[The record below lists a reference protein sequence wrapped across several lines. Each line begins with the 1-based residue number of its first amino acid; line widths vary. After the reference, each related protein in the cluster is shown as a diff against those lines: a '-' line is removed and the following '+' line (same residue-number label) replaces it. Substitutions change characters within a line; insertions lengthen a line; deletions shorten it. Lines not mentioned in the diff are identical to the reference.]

1 MRVIMR
7 RNGVEVEY
15 NVNYE
20 LIGFNDEVV
29 NGEHITIDSLSA
41 SDVSIMKD
49 ELGDVIMSG
58 IALDEILAEEII
70 RTYFDRVI
78 GVSCIDESALWSA
91 LERQE
96 DGIYRLGNISVSLG
110 DATGRILDDKREVT
124 V

>member
-1 MRVIMR
+1 MR

-15 NVNYE
+15 KVNYE

-41 SDVSIMKD
+41 SDVSIMK
-49 ELGDVIMSG
+49 EEMGDVIMSG

-96 DGIYRLGNISVSLG
+96 DGIYRLGNVSVSLS
-110 DATGRILDDKREVT
+110 DATGRILEDKKEVT

>member
-1 MRVIMR
+1 MR

-15 NVNYE
+15 KVNYE

-41 SDVSIMKD
+41 SDISIMKD
-49 ELGDVIMSG
+49 EMGDVIMSG

-70 RTYFDRVI
+70 RTYFDRMI
-78 GVSCIDESALWSA
+78 GVCCIDDYAIWSA

-96 DGIYRLGNISVSLG
+96 DGIYRLGNVSVSLS
-110 DATGRILDDKREVT
+110 DATGRILNGEEMVN
-124 V
+124 VY

>member
-1 MRVIMR
+1 MALRSSIR
-7 RNGVEVEY
+7 SK
-15 NVNYE
+15 VNYE
-20 LIGFNDEVV
+20 LIGFNGEVV

-41 SDVSIMKD
+41 SDISIMKD

-78 GVSCIDESALWSA
+78 GLSCIDESALWSA

-96 DGIYRLGNISVSLG
+96 DGIYRLGNVNVSLS
-110 DATGRILDDKREVT
+110 DATGRILSGKEMVNAN
-124 V
+124 